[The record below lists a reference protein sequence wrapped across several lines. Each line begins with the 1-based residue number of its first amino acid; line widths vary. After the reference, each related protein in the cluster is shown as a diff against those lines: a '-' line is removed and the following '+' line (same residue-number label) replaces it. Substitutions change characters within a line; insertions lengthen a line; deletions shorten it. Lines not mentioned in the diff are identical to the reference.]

1 MRMSA
6 VASTVSGTVK
16 ITAAAPHVIII
27 IVADAV
33 VAIQVNTRVQIRVLL
48 VGNLVVIG
56 FILDRLAMARVAVA
70 ATAPSANARSPAQ
83 ATRPLILLL
92 FFGARSVDSSAGTVL

>member
-1 MRMSA
+1 MGEGCGVAETA
-6 VASTVSGTVK
+6 VASTVSGTVE

-33 VAIQVNTRVQIRVLL
+33 VAIQMNTRVQIRVLL

-56 FILDRLAMARVAVA
+56 FILDRLAMIDILRGRVTARDTIPGRCEKNNA
-70 ATAPSANARSPAQ
+70 ATRRLVESWAC
-83 ATRPLILLL
+83 
-92 FFGARSVDSSAGTVL
+92 